1 MAIGRTD
8 IFDFLLDIV
17 PVGEAERPFNEFE

>member
-1 MAIGRTD
+1 MSIARTD

-17 PVGEAERPFNEFE
+17 PLQEAERQFNEFD

>member
-17 PVGEAERPFNEFE
+17 PIGDVERSFNEFE